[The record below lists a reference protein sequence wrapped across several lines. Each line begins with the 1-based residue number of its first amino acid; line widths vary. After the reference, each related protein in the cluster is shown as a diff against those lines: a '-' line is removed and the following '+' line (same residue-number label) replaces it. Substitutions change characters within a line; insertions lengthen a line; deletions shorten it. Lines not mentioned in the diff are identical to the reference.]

1 MNLGWLAAGIAVGFA
16 VLGVGIGLGIATAKS
31 SEAIGRNPDAAPL
44 IRNNLVL
51 GAALAEGLGVLS
63 LVVGILLIFLTHP
76 YCCSVPGFRK
86 RSSSRPCTRSG
97 CWSRSSPVSCFSTS
111 CVHCSGLRSRACPLA
126 APPGSAR

>member
-16 VLGVGIGLGIATAKS
+16 VLGVGIGLGIATAKA

-76 YCCSVPGFRK
+76 
-86 RSSSRPCTRSG
+86 
-97 CWSRSSPVSCFSTS
+97 
-111 CVHCSGLRSRACPLA
+111 
-126 APPGSAR
+126 

>member
-63 LVVGILLIFLTHP
+63 LVVGILLIFLPHP
-76 YCCSVPGFRK
+76 
-86 RSSSRPCTRSG
+86 
-97 CWSRSSPVSCFSTS
+97 
-111 CVHCSGLRSRACPLA
+111 
-126 APPGSAR
+126 

>member
-16 VLGVGIGLGIATAKS
+16 VLGVGSGLGIATAKS

-76 YCCSVPGFRK
+76 
-86 RSSSRPCTRSG
+86 
-97 CWSRSSPVSCFSTS
+97 
-111 CVHCSGLRSRACPLA
+111 
-126 APPGSAR
+126 